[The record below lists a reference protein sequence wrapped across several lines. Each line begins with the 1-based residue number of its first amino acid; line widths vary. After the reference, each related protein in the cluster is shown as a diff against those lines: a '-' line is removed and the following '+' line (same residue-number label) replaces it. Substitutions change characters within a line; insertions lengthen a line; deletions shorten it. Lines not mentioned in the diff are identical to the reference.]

1 MKPRIRR
8 GLLVVG
14 LGLLGVVVLAL
25 TVLAVYSSVELARF
39 ARAETRRATFIY
51 GAGQS
56 LAPGVHVGLI
66 DLSTMLAR
74 LGYTETRSAPA
85 APGQFRRAGG
95 TWDIFLREERAPI
108 RIEVRDDRIRRV
120 LRDGRD
126 VDAAVLEGEVLTGGS
141 DQRGEDHRP
150 IRLADAPKVLVDAIV
165 ATEDRRFFEHGALDI
180 RGLAR
185 AAWANLRARR
195 VAEGGSTITQQLVK
209 NRLLTPQRSM
219 SRKLREA
226 WLATLIEWRYS
237 KAQILEAY
245 LNEIYLGQRGALAI
259 RGVGAATRAYFGK
272 EVHQLTPGE
281 AALLAGMVRAP
292 NSYSPVLN
300 PARARERRDNVLAKM
315 RELGVLDAAALDRAR
330 REPVRAL
337 LRPLPGQTA
346 PYFTDHVREELEERF
361 DHGTRVVTTLD
372 LTLQRFA
379 ESAVISGLDQIETHF
394 PRLRRPEARERLQAA
409 LIALDPA
416 TGEIRAFVGGRD
428 YQASQFDRV
437 TLARRQPGSAFKP
450 FVYLAALRPRDG
462 PPAFTAASMIEDA
475 PLTIMVDGKPWSPR
489 NFESRY
495 EGRVSVRRALEQSLN
510 GATVRIAQAVGPRV
524 IIETA
529 QALGL
534 EAPLTS
540 APALAL
546 GAFEVTPLDLARAYV
561 PFASGG
567 TRPGS
572 IRSVHAVYQADG
584 SPILPDEAPPAVA
597 AISPAEAYL
606 MTSLLRGVVR
616 TGTASAAQ
624 SLGVR
629 GDVAGKTGTTNEARD
644 AWFVGYSSRLVAVV
658 WVGFDDNQVHGLTGA
673 QAALPIWAHFMRQAL
688 DAYPASDFIVPAG
701 ISVAK
706 IDPTNG
712 KRAVEACP
720 LVVQET
726 FLTGT
731 EPPPCDEHRGLSQQ
745 IQKHI
750 QSWWDRL
757 RGVFRR

>member
-1 MKPRIRR
+1 M
-8 GLLVVG
+8 VVG

-25 TVLAVYSSVELARF
+25 TALAVYSSVELARF

-66 DLSTMLAR
+66 DLSAMLAR
-74 LGYTETRSAPA
+74 LGYTETRSAPG
-85 APGQFRRAGG
+85 APGQFRRAGA

-141 DQRGEDHRP
+141 EQPGEEHRP

-185 AAWANLRARR
+185 AAWTNLRARR

-259 RGVGAATRAYFGK
+259 RGVGAATRAYFGL
-272 EVHQLTPGE
+272 HQLTPGE

-300 PARARERRDNVLAKM
+300 PARARERRDNVLGKM
-315 RELGVLDAAALDRAR
+315 RELDVLDAAALDRAR

-379 ESAVISGLDQIETHF
+379 ESAAIGGLDQIENHF
-394 PRLRRPEARERLQAA
+394 PRLRRPEA
-409 LIALDPA
+409 P
-416 TGEIRAFVGGRD
+416 
-428 YQASQFDRV
+428 
-437 TLARRQPGSAFKP
+437 
-450 FVYLAALRPRDG
+450 
-462 PPAFTAASMIEDA
+462 
-475 PLTIMVDGKPWSPR
+475 
-489 NFESRY
+489 
-495 EGRVSVRRALEQSLN
+495 SVRTRRS
-510 GATVRIAQAVGPRV
+510 ISSSPSV
-524 IIETA
+524 I
-529 QALGL
+529 
-534 EAPLTS
+534 
-540 APALAL
+540 
-546 GAFEVTPLDLARAYV
+546 
-561 PFASGG
+561 
-567 TRPGS
+567 
-572 IRSVHAVYQADG
+572 
-584 SPILPDEAPPAVA
+584 
-597 AISPAEAYL
+597 
-606 MTSLLRGVVR
+606 M
-616 TGTASAAQ
+616 
-624 SLGVR
+624 
-629 GDVAGKTGTTNEARD
+629 
-644 AWFVGYSSRLVAVV
+644 
-658 WVGFDDNQVHGLTGA
+658 
-673 QAALPIWAHFMRQAL
+673 
-688 DAYPASDFIVPAG
+688 
-701 ISVAK
+701 
-706 IDPTNG
+706 
-712 KRAVEACP
+712 
-720 LVVQET
+720 
-726 FLTGT
+726 
-731 EPPPCDEHRGLSQQ
+731 Q
-745 IQKHI
+745 I
-750 QSWWDRL
+750 
-757 RGVFRR
+757 